1 METKQHACE
10 FNGSTKKSKRKFKKY
25 LEANENESI
34 TFQNLWVLA
43 KAVLREKFIVIQVYL
58 RKQGKYQRN

>member
-43 KAVLREKFIVIQVYL
+43 KAVLREKFIAINASD
-58 RKQGKYQRN
+58 KQRERYQTT